1 MSELL
6 VALSAVFIVGGAFL
20 LVANHLDLPTV
31 PFFILAGLVVGLFVE
46 TEILLE
52 FARYGIA
59 FLVFTFGVSIR
70 FDAVRTVLSDSE
82 FVAVGQVAATGSLGF
97 VAGIVLGV
105 PPEQAVYLGIATA
118 LSSTIV
124 GTGLLKP
131 EIRKNLVH
139 GRLAE
144 SIQFVQDLLAILFI
158 LVLSAEAFALDP
170 VATNIGYGVILF
182 VAAVVFNRLGFSVVG
197 RLTEGSDELMIVS
210 IITLLIMFLGAA
222 EYLGISIAVGAFAA
236 GLAVRHEPSEHIGV
250 LNGMASIRD
259 FFVAVFFVTV
269 GALVTVPGIDVFVI
283 AAVLGVLTAVV
294 KPAFTVALLVY
305 KGYEARSATLT
316 SLSLDQVSEFA
327 LIIAIEAF
335 IIGALAPTVF
345 DAVILATAATMI
357 TSSLSRSYDELIYRA
372 LADRAVFPEQHAK
385 VDERS
390 YVPEGISDHVVIVG
404 YGRQG
409 RRLAETCEELDREFV
424 VVENDP
430 EILDGIRDD
439 CDAYVF
445 GDAMEEYTWEK
456 ANVTEAR
463 VVVST
468 VDSDELSRR
477 LIEFANGVDVILRSE
492 DAETALKLLDDGAL
506 YVSVSDVLASEHL
519 LEQIEDFV
527 GGEISREELRWRG
540 TEGLE
545 GD

>member
-372 LADRAVFPEQHAK
+372 LADRGVFPEQHAK